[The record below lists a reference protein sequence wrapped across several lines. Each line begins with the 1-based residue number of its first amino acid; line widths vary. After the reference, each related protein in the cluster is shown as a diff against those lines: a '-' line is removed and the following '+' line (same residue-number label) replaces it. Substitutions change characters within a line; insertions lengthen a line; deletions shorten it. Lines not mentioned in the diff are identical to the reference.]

1 MENLTKN
8 EKIKEFDTSLIKEIE
23 KEFELLEEEEIKIVS
38 VKEKRILLHKLVEI
52 SFDDLWLLKKKR

>member
-1 MENLTKN
+1 LENLTKN

-52 SFDDLWLLKKKR
+52 SFDDL